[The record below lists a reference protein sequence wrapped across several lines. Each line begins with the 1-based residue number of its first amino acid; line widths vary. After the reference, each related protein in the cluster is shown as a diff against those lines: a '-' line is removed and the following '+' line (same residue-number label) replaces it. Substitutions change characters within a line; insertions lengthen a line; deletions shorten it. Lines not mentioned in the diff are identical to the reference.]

1 MTATRKLPIINELLP
16 TFGAALR
23 AARES
28 AGLTQLVLAQRAHI
42 GRQKLIEVE
51 QGKPGVAAATYAAV
65 ARALGLEFAVRPV
78 RVRIDAYPQLKSLAW
93 NRHDDLIEEKEALAL
108 YERNWSLVD
117 GQRMTPHERAFLDRI
132 VEIHGG
138 GVLHV

>member
-1 MTATRKLPIINELLP
+1 MPPPTKSLPNKLPP

-23 AARES
+23 AARVA
-28 AGLTQLVLAQRAHI
+28 AGLTQQALAQRAHV

-51 QGKPGVAAATYAAV
+51 QGKPGVAAATYATV
-65 ARALGLEFAVRPV
+65 AQALGLELTVKPAC
-78 RVRIDAYPQLKSLAW
+78 VRINAYPQLKRLAW
-93 NRHDDLIEEKEALAL
+93 NRHDELIEEKEALAL

-117 GQRMTPHERAFLDRI
+117 GQRMTPRERAFLDRI